1 MNEPVERLQAVLL
14 AQREQIKELER
25 ENRQLSTLKYTLE
38 KQIHDLECD
47 QNVDSSM
54 AFEMPDDIV
63 LIPEDIH

>member
-14 AQREQIKELER
+14 AQREQIKEMER
-25 ENRQLSTLKYTLE
+25 ENRQLSTLKHTLE
-38 KQIHDLECD
+38 KKIHNLEQS

-54 AFEMPDDIV
+54 IVEIPDGIV

>member
-14 AQREQIKELER
+14 AQREQVKELER
-25 ENRQLSTLKYTLE
+25 ENRQLSTLKDTLE
-38 KQIHDLECD
+38 KKIHNLEHS

-54 AFEMPDDIV
+54 IIEMPDGIV

>member
-1 MNEPVERLQAVLL
+1 MNELVERLQAVLL

-25 ENRQLSTLKYTLE
+25 ENRQLATLIYALE
-38 KQIHDLECD
+38 EKIYNLERS

-54 AFEMPDDIV
+54 IVEIPDDIV

>member
-14 AQREQIKELER
+14 AQREQIKEMER
-25 ENRQLSTLKYTLE
+25 ENRQLSTLKHALE
-38 KQIHDLECD
+38 KKIHNLEQS

-54 AFEMPDDIV
+54 SVEIPDGIV